1 MPSPGEWVDSV
12 EGVVYGVHSTSVHG
26 VTGSSRY
33 CAAILLGHMKLS
45 LDQIRS
51 AVLACDEGV
60 LTEQYLR
67 QMETF
72 APSKSE
78 VSGC

>member
-1 MPSPGEWVDSV
+1 MHSASSIPSVIGASC
-12 EGVVYGVHSTSVHG
+12 
-26 VTGSSRY
+26 Y

-78 VSGC
+78 VSSLATKGLKEATRSLS